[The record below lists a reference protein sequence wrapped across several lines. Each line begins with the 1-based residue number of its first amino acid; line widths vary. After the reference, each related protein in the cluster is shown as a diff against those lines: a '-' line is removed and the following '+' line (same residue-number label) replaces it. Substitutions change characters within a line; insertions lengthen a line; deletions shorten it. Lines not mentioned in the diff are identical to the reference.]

1 MNREKKTSIEII
13 SGFYSDAVLAREDR
27 RLANWKRSI
36 KGKSLLY
43 SDEAV
48 RGMKELGEFI
58 GEKGINS
65 PSCCRKMTNRM
76 ADRLLRSAPFTKFF
90 MIGQT
95 EQ

>member
-13 SGFYSDAVLAREDR
+13 SGFHSDEVLSRKDR

-48 RGMKELGEFI
+48 RGMKELGESI

-65 PSCCRKMTNRM
+65 LSCCPKITNRI
-76 ADRLLRSAPFTKFF
+76 ADRLLRPAPFTKFF